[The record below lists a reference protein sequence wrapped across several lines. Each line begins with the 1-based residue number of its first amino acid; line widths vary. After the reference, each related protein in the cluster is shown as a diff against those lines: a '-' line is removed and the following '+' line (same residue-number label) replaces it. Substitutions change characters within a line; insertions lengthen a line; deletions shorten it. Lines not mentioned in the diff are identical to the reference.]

1 MRGFL
6 LHCINLFSIYSVSKN
21 IYRGI
26 CNSPIGELIVESD
39 GISIVSILFKNDDSI
54 IEQNPDDFVTLCI
67 NQLNEY
73 FNGERK
79 NFDLPLN
86 PKGTEFQH
94 KVWDEV
100 YEIPFG
106 ETTSYGG
113 IAIALGD
120 LKLNRAV
127 GLANGANPIPIVIPC
142 HRVIGGDGSLTGYAG
157 GLERKK
163 WLLNHEAKFHSIT
176 KGQLKLF

>member
-6 LHCINLFSIYSVSKN
+6 LHCIKLIYSVSNN

-39 GISIVSILFKNDDSI
+39 GVSLIAILFKGDNLA
-54 IEQNPDDFVTLCI
+54 IEQNPDSIVTQCV
-67 NQLNEY
+67 NQLDEY
-73 FNGERK
+73 FGGGRK
-79 NFDLPLN
+79 TFDLPLN
-86 PKGTEFQH
+86 PKGTDFQH
-94 KVWDEV
+94 KVWDKV

-106 ETTSYGG
+106 ETTSYGS
-113 IAIALGD
+113 IAISLGD

-157 GLERKK
+157 GLDRKK
-163 WLLNHEAKFHSIT
+163 WLLNHEAKFHSVT

>member
-1 MRGFL
+1 M
-6 LHCINLFSIYSVSKN
+6 NNN
-21 IYRGI
+21 IYRGVCI
-26 CNSPIGELIVESD
+26 SPIGELIIESD
-39 GISIVSILFKNDDSI
+39 GVSLISILFKGDDLSVV
-54 IEQNPDDFVTLCI
+54 QNPDGIINLCI

-73 FNGERK
+73 FRGERK

-94 KVWDEV
+94 KVWGKV
-100 YEIPFG
+100 NEIPFG

-157 GLERKK
+157 GLDRKK
-163 WLLNHEAKFHSIT
+163 WLLNHEAKFHSVT